1 MASHGKGSRPNDT
14 SSSKL
19 IVVESPGKIKT
30 IAKFLDKSFRIVS
43 TVGHIKDLPEKKL
56 GVAFNDKNNA
66 IQLEY
71 TTLDGKQSVITDI
84 CKQASG
90 CDEVYLASDPDRE
103 GEIIAWHIGEEI
115 AKVVKKHA
123 SIHRISFNEIT
134 KPAILEGIK
143 NKREIDMDK
152 VASQQARRVLD
163 RWVGYEVSPLL
174 WRKITKGLSAGRVQS
189 AAVLLT
195 CNREQEIREFK
206 PEESWSI
213 AVLFNIGK
221 ETLLTELYKIKQKVA
236 KIKTEQEALAAIE
249 KITKETFSVTNI
261 VEKDRLRNAL
271 PPFMTSSLQQ
281 DAYNKLG
288 LAVERTMSL
297 AQKLYEGVPLSD
309 PSTPEALITYMRTD
323 SLRISDTAL
332 AEAKEFVTSH
342 YGKEFYPSKTN
353 IYAKAGAQDAHEAI
367 RPISVKITPE
377 MVSPYVEPDLA
388 KLYKLIWQRFVSSQ
402 MAPAKYFQRQ
412 VLIDG
417 GDFTLKA
424 TGSTLVFEGCLAAY
438 AAEEESEEEQT
449 TKIPKGIATGAAL
462 DLKETSK
469 KQHFTQPPARY
480 TEATLIKEL
489 EKRGIG
495 RPSTFSAI
503 LSTIQKRGYVKKI
516 TKRFQPTELGETV
529 NEFLVKNLADIFNVS
544 FTAHMEEDL
553 DKIASGEMPR
563 DAVLLEFYKK
573 LKDDLTALGESN
585 TGKTTILTE
594 IDCPQCGKKLAIRF
608 GKGQQFL
615 GCTGFPECS
624 FTSKFTRDEQGN
636 IQLQEKEAL
645 QVVDE
650 KCPKCGSQMIARIGR
665 YGPFVACSGYPGCKY
680 IKQEEFPFPC
690 PTDGGV
696 ISKKTWKKGSFWG
709 CNNHPNCT
717 VAFTGEIRETPCLLC
732 KAPFLVNTPKTGL
745 KCVNTKCTFVAGQE

>member
-30 IAKFLDKSFRIVS
+30 IAKFLDKSFRIAS

-66 IQLEY
+66 ILLEY

-84 CKQASG
+84 CKQAAG
-90 CDEVYLASDPDRE
+90 CDEIFLASDPDRE
-103 GEIIAWHIGEEI
+103 GEIIAWHIAEEI
-115 AKVVKKHA
+115 SKVVKDKEK
-123 SIHRISFNEIT
+123 IHRISFNEIT

-143 NKREIDMDK
+143 NKRQIDMGK

-189 AAVLLT
+189 VAVLLT

-213 AVLFNIGK
+213 NVLFTIGK
-221 ETLLTELYKIKQKVA
+221 ESLLTELYKIKQKIP

-249 KITKETFSVTNI
+249 KISKERFSVTNI
-261 VEKDRLRNAL
+261 TEKDRLRNAL
-271 PPFMTSSLQQ
+271 PPFMTSTLQQ

-288 LAVERTMSL
+288 FAVERTMSL

-332 AEAKEFVTSH
+332 DDAKEFVISH

-367 RPISVKITPE
+367 RPISVKISPDKVT
-377 MVSPYVEPDLA
+377 PYVDPDLA

-417 GDFTLKA
+417 GDITLKA

-449 TKIPKGIATGAAL
+449 TKIPKAIAVGIELTP
-462 DLKETSK
+462 KETTK

-495 RPSTFSAI
+495 RPSTFSTI
-503 LSTIQKRGYVKKI
+503 LSTIQKRGYVKKV

-529 NEFLVKNLADIFNVS
+529 NTFLVQNLADIFNVS
-544 FTAHMEEDL
+544 FTATMEEDL
-553 DKIASGEMPR
+553 DKIANGEMQR
-563 DAVLLEFYKK
+563 DAVLFEFYKK
-573 LKDDLTALGESN
+573 LKQDLTALGEAN

-594 IDCPQCGKKLAIRF
+594 LDCPQCQKKLAIRF

-624 FTSKFTRDEQGN
+624 FTSRFTRDDQGN
-636 IQLQEKEAL
+636 IQLQEREAP
-645 QVVDE
+645 QTIDE
-650 KCPKCGSQMIARIGR
+650 KCPKCSSPMIARVGR
-665 YGPFVACSGYPGCKY
+665 FGPFIACSGYPGCKY
-680 IKQEEFPFPC
+680 IKQEEFPHPC
-690 PTDGGV
+690 PTCGGT
-696 ISKKTWKKGSFWG
+696 IGKKTWKKGTFWG
-709 CNNHPNCT
+709 CNKHPDCT
-717 VAFTGEIRETPCLLC
+717 VAFTGEVHETPCPKC
-732 KAPFLVNTPKTGL
+732 NAPFLINTPKTGL
-745 KCVNTKCTFVAGQE
+745 KCVNTKCTYVAKE